1 MKKLIKGSKQAKEYM
16 AKIRAKRKKVK
27 PTKIGAFKVVE
38 KNESKNTRATKNL
51 KVTRR
56 SDGTFKK
63 YTKIAGIHK
72 DTKSH
77 NVKISVM
84 SGYFDTAVLK
94 ELDSLKKQYLKLA
107 KKYHPD
113 AGGTTIQFQEL
124 KNEYEKLLHKILSG
138 SKLDSDQQKNE
149 IVIDENIRAII
160 DSLINIENITVELI
174 GKWLWIGGDTFPVK
188 EVFKSSGLAPMRKG
202 KNFYW
207 VYKGIESAGRGKLT
221 MEQIRNKYGSQ
232 NIEIPK
238 SKKISGLHKKINK
251 AKLKTS
257 LKKLKNALNKR
268 LA

>member
-56 SDGTFKK
+56 RDGTFKK

-72 DTKSH
+72 DSKSH
-77 NVKISVM
+77 NVKISVI

-94 ELDSLKKQYLKLA
+94 DLDSLKKQYLKLA

-149 IVIDENIRAII
+149 IVIDEAIRNVI
-160 DSLINIENITVELI
+160 DCLINIDNINVELV
-174 GKWLWIGGDTFPVK
+174 GKWLWISGDTYPVK
-188 EVFKSSGLAPMRKG
+188 TILKTAGLIFIKKDG
-202 KNFYW
+202 KPYW
-207 VYKGIESAGRGKLT
+207 IYKGIESAGRGNLT
-221 MEQIRNKYGSQ
+221 MEQIKNKYGSQ
-232 NIEIPK
+232 KIDIPK
-238 SKKISGLHKKINK
+238 SKKISGLHKINK
-251 AKLKTS
+251 TKLKNN
-257 LKKLKNALNKR
+257 LVKLKNALNKR